1 MFDFFVFNA
10 MELAFSVTATV
21 LASVVD
27 NSHNNREKYIR
38 RQLYLSDHLNCFF
51 KTKKSN
57 WTWQSKHFSKFPI
70 LKATYEPGEYIF

>member
-27 NSHNNREKYIR
+27 NREKYIR

-70 LKATYEPGEYIF
+70 LKATYEPGEKIF